1 MRTPRIVSV
10 ALALSLLGHAGC
22 GRKAPP
28 LPPILEVPE
37 TTADLTAYQDGAE
50 VVLSWSYPQLT
61 RGGQQL
67 TDLARVEVWRLDVPP
82 GQEQVGSGPQ
92 GEDLRRQLMLGRGQL
107 VARLEGPSLQ
117 GATRGSSLTYREK
130 LPQMPVGTSLPSL
143 WYAVRSR
150 RLDGTPSALSNIVS
164 WQPRPVPPT
173 PSGVVGTPQA
183 DGIALCWD
191 ELPGFGYVVE
201 RRAAPVA
208 AWEVISPLGI
218 EKPAYL
224 DTTAKQGESWT
235 YRVRAY
241 LKLAA
246 SPPSQELEVQFPD
259 IYPPPP
265 VSSFICLPEPGK
277 VQLRWEPP
285 PEPDVTYKVF
295 RRQGDGG
302 WEHLEEAFKGTEY
315 TDNAPPSGEVE
326 YAVKSV
332 DAAGNQSDAAYCKVR
347 TGT

>member
-1 MRTPRIVSV
+1 MHTRRMVPV
-10 ALALSLLGHAGC
+10 ALALALLVQAGC

-37 TTADLTAYQDGAE
+37 TTADLSAYQDGAE
-50 VVLSWSYPQLT
+50 VVLTWSYPQLT

-67 TDLARVEVWRLDVPP
+67 TDLARVEVWRLEVPS

-107 VARLEGPSLQ
+107 LARLEGSSLQ
-117 GATRGSSLTYREK
+117 DATRGTSLTYREK
-130 LPQMPVGTSLPSL
+130 LPEMPAGTSLPSL

-150 RLDGTPSALSNIVS
+150 RKDGTPSALSNIVS

-173 PSGVVGTPQA
+173 PSGVLAKPQA

-191 ELPGFGYVVE
+191 ELADFGYVVE
-201 RRAAPVA
+201 RRASPAA
-208 AWEVISPLGI
+208 AWETVSAIGI
-218 EKPAYL
+218 EKPSYL
-224 DTTAKQGESWT
+224 DTTAKQGQSWT
-235 YRVRAY
+235 YRVRSY

-246 SPPSQELEVQFPD
+246 SPPSQEVEVPYPD
-259 IYPPPP
+259 IYPPSP
-265 VSSFICLPEPGK
+265 VSSFICLPEPGQ
-277 VQLRWEPP
+277 VQLRWEPS
-285 PEPDVTYKVF
+285 PEPNVTYKVF

-302 WEHLEEAFKGTEY
+302 WDHLEEAFKGTEY
-315 TDNAPPSGEVE
+315 TDSTPPPGEVE
-326 YAVKSV
+326 YAVKAV
-332 DAAGNQSDAAYCKVR
+332 DEAGNQSDAMYCKVR

>member
-1 MRTPRIVSV
+1 MRARRMVPF
-10 ALALSLLGHAGC
+10 ALALALLLQAGC

-37 TTADLTAYQDGAE
+37 TTTDLGAYQDGTE

-67 TDLARVEVWRLDVPP
+67 TDLARVELWRLEVPP

-92 GEDLRRQLMLGRGQL
+92 GEDLRRQLMLGRGKL
-107 VARLEGPSLQ
+107 LARLEGLSLQ

-130 LPQMPVGTSLPSL
+130 LPEMPAGTSLPSL

-150 RLDGTPSALSNIVS
+150 RKDGTPSALSNIVS

-173 PSGVVGTPQA
+173 PSGVLARPQA

-201 RRAAPVA
+201 RRASPTA
-208 AWEVISPLGI
+208 AWEVVSAIGI
-218 EKPAYL
+218 EKPLYF
-224 DTTAKQGESWT
+224 DGTAKQGQSWT
-235 YRVRAY
+235 YRVRSF

-246 SPPSQELEVQFPD
+246 SPPSQEVEVPYPD

-265 VSSFICLPEPGK
+265 VTSFICLPEPGQ
-277 VQLRWEPP
+277 VQLRWEPSL
-285 PEPDVTYKVF
+285 EGNVTYKVF

-302 WEHLEEAFKGTEY
+302 WNHLEEAFKGTEY
-315 TDNAPPSGEVE
+315 TDSTPPSGEVE
-326 YAVKSV
+326 YAVKAV
-332 DAAGNQSDAAYCKVR
+332 DAAGNQSDAVYCKVR